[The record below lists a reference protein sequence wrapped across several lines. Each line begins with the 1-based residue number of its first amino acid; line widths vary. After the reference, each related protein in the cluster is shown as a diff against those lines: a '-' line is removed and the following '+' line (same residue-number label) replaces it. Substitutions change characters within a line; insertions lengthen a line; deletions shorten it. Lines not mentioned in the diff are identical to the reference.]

1 MVFNP
6 DDPKLRVAKTLTS
19 AIAHVSAATF
29 DSDLLPDTTDSRNIG
44 GTSLKWN
51 NLVLSGGID
60 IAGPDSIGEQAGV
73 SMARGLAHGESS
85 INQYYVTSTP
95 YDKYGQRFDV
105 GGSPI
110 LYLEGDIGQSS
121 RRAYFLNGNVGVG
134 TASPLDLLHIKSTTD
149 DARGVLDGASGFDAE
164 LKFFEDGAAKYT
176 IGHDAASG
184 NFVIGTTNVDTGQ
197 KIVIDGGGDVGIG
210 TTTPGSYR
218 LNVTG
223 GDAYFSGDV
232 SAASFTDRT
241 PYPENI
247 GIAYDAVMSM
257 KRLPEGEYDP
267 DNKESQLD
275 HSTLT
280 DFVKGDD
287 GYRDLS
293 ATVSAQNEVIKDL
306 IRRIGELE
314 YQMSNIKCQNY
325 SQ

>member
-1 MVFNP
+1 
-6 DDPKLRVAKTLTS
+6 
-19 AIAHVSAATF
+19 
-29 DSDLLPDTTDSRNIG
+29 
-44 GTSLKWN
+44 
-51 NLVLSGGID
+51 
-60 IAGPDSIGEQAGV
+60 
-73 SMARGLAHGESS
+73 
-85 INQYYVTSTP
+85 
-95 YDKYGQRFDV
+95 
-105 GGSPI
+105 
-110 LYLEGDIGQSS
+110 
-121 RRAYFLNGNVGVG
+121 
-134 TASPLDLLHIKSTTD
+134 LDLLHIKSTTD